1 MTSEELIVHLGL
13 ERHPEGG
20 WYRQTYLAAK
30 KVHTARGERAASTA
44 IYFLLSG
51 NEFSALHRIQ
61 SDEVWHFYAGDTLI
75 VSVIHPDGRHED
87 LLLGQ
92 SLPAGETLQGW
103 VAAGAWF
110 GARLKWPGTYALV
123 GCTVAPGFD
132 FADFEMGNREVLL
145 RQFPQHAELVAKLT
159 R

>member
-1 MTSEELIVHLGL
+1 MTAEELIDHLKL

-20 WYRQTYLAAK
+20 WYRQSYLAETT
-30 KVHTARGERAASTA
+30 VETPRGKRAASTA

-51 NEFSALHRIQ
+51 DEFSALHRIQ
-61 SDEVWHFYAGDTLI
+61 SDEVWHFYAGDTLV
-75 VSVIHPDGRHED
+75 VSVLHPDGRHED
-87 LLLGQ
+87 LQLGQ
-92 SLPAGETLQGW
+92 SLPAGESLQAW
-103 VAAGAWF
+103 VPAGCWF

-132 FADFEMGNREVLL
+132 FCDFEMGERNAL
-145 RQFPQHAELVAKLT
+145 QKAYPQHTELIHRLT